1 MEEKKRAIALRYD
14 QERDK
19 APVVVAKGQGSI
31 AEKII
36 KLAKENNIPIVED
49 NELIEAM
56 INMDV
61 YEEIPPELYRAI
73 AQVLI
78 FVKYVK
84 KKTGVK

>member
-1 MEEKKRAIALRYD
+1 MEEKKKAIALRYD
-14 QERDK
+14 QEKDK

-36 KLAKENNIPIVED
+36 KLARENNIPVVED
-49 NELIEAM
+49 EELIEAM

-78 FVKYVK
+78 FVKYVR